1 MPRLP
6 PDLEAGPRR
15 TCVGCRAVRPQVELI
30 RVVRR
35 RDATLAVGRRLPGRG
50 AWLCRDSPQCLDR
63 AAREGGFARSFRA
76 AVPATS
82 LEGLRTTLGDER
94 DPG

>member
-6 PDLEAGPRR
+6 PDPGAGPRR
-15 TCVGCRAVRPQVELI
+15 TCVGCRAVRPQTDLV
-30 RVVRR
+30 RVVRQ

-50 AWLCRDSPQCLDR
+50 AWLCRDSPTCLDR
-63 AAREGGFARSFRA
+63 ATRQGGFARSFRT
-76 AVPATS
+76 AVPTAS
-82 LEGLRTTLGDER
+82 LEGLRTTLAGER